1 MEVRETHTA
10 DKKGDSKMKKL
21 TTLIATLLATVAL
34 TGAAHAITAANN
46 WTLDLSAFGAGT
58 YTNIDHVDL
67 SGQSTVTQHFSNP
80 FILQNGDTF
89 TESGLLNVTDYYV
102 EPGAATDINSFTFGT
117 TYRHLY
123 VNISNLTGTV
133 SNVTAAGFD
142 YTFNPGS
149 GTIQL
154 FLDADFNPT
163 NPGTQLLANLS
174 LLTPSGGH
182 NNGVILGGAGI
193 NGTTDLTAAF
203 GTVTPGVFFANGV
216 DFGNLPAGFEAFG
229 LANTNNLLVSQSSAT
244 PNAILVFNES
254 GQFNVA
260 TAVPESGTLALIGAG
275 LLSLTI
281 FGKRHMKKEL

>member
-1 MEVRETHTA
+1 
-10 DKKGDSKMKKL
+10 MKKL

-34 TGAAHAITAANN
+34 TGAAHAITAANS
-46 WTLDLSAFGAGT
+46 WTLDLNAFGAGI
-58 YTNIDHVDL
+58 YTNIDHLDL

-80 FILQNGDTF
+80 FTLQNGDTF
-89 TESGLLNVTDYYV
+89 TESGLLNLTDYYV
-102 EPGAATDINSFTFGT
+102 EPGGATDINSFSLGPTFK
-117 TYRHLY
+117 HLY

-133 SNVTAAGFD
+133 SNVTASGFD

-154 FLDADFNPT
+154 FLDSDFNPL
-163 NPGTQLLANLS
+163 NGAQLLANLS
-174 LLTPSGGH
+174 LLAPSGGH
-182 NNGVILGGAGI
+182 NNGVVLGGAGI
-193 NGTTDLTAAF
+193 NGTTDLTGVF
-203 GTVTPGVFFANGV
+203 GAVAPGVFFANGV
-216 DFGNLPAGFEAFG
+216 DFGNLPAGYEAFG
-229 LANTNNLLVSQSSAT
+229 LANTNNLLVSQSSAS

-260 TAVPESGTLALIGAG
+260 TVPESGTLALIGAG